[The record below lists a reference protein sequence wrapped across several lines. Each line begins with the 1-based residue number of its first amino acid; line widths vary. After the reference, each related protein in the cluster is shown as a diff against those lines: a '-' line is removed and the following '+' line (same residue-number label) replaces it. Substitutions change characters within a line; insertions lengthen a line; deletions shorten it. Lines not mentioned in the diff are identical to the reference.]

1 MKRRIGTTAACAL
14 VGLFAACGTD
24 GDKQAESY
32 MDASGA
38 MNPTGAMDASGV
50 MNPTVMNPTGAMDAS
65 GVVSTPVVMSSSDAS
80 PPVTANDAA
89 PVTSAPLPLPLDFTT
104 VDVTNNTMRRFGAP
118 SVVVNPKDSNNI
130 VVLVQSNLGYTKA
143 CLPPPAGSD
152 CELIAAGG
160 NAFLKQPRGFYKTP
174 GFMDIAVYASSDR
187 GKTFK
192 QADLSA
198 MVPPGHPEVRARGE
212 GPISAMPDGSFFV
225 GFNAINWGNW
235 ESQPMTFFPNGGV
248 GVIRSTD
255 GGITWK
261 WMSYSFTPADWPFG
275 GADPVTGTFYVTSGL
290 AGLST
295 LGPRSNGDPNATAG
309 TIADRWIASTQ
320 DGTKW
325 TDPQP
330 LGGTNGTSHVTAGH
344 SPAAGA
350 FGILATLFLQTDQAS
365 CSFFVGNG
373 APSSC
378 VVFQTSTD
386 AGATW
391 TRHLVPTP
399 AGFTPTATSVFVGAD
414 PTTKEHFTVA
424 LLDQSGA
431 DILVYQTPDSGV
443 TWTGGVK
450 VSEDA
455 TKTHFAPW
463 ATYSATG
470 QFGLM
475 WRTYEADPQNPT
487 ASAPI
492 KPWSVWAAVSKDG
505 GATFSQPLKVSKANS
520 PAPNSDPNDAFS
532 FVGDHGPSGMA
543 MDGDGGVYV
552 VWADWT
558 PGERAIFFS
567 AINSQ
572 SFTF

>member
-1 MKRRIGTTAACAL
+1 MIETAAACSL
-14 VGLFAACGTD
+14 VGLFAACGSADT
-24 GDKQAESY
+24 KQTASV

-38 MNPTGAMDASGV
+38 MNSSDTVDASV
-50 MNPTVMNPTGAMDAS
+50 AVDAS
-65 GVVSTPVVMSSSDAS
+65 DTVDASVAVDASIVATPSRGDAS
-80 PPVTANDAA
+80 PPIMASDAA
-89 PVTSAPLPLPLDFTT
+89 PPAMTSGPLPLPLEFTT
-104 VDVTNNTMRRFGAP
+104 VDVTNNIKRRFGAP
-118 SVVVNPKDSNNI
+118 SVAANPNDPNNI

-152 CELIAAGG
+152 CEMIAAGG

-174 GFMDIAVYASSDR
+174 GFMDIGVYASFDR

-192 QADLSA
+192 QADISN

-212 GPISAMPDGSFFV
+212 GPIAAMPDGSFFV

-235 ESQPMTFFPNGGV
+235 ESQPKTFFPNGGV

-255 GGITWK
+255 GGVTWK
-261 WMSYSFTPADWPFG
+261 WMSYSFTPADWPWG
-275 GADPVTGTFYVTSGL
+275 GADPTTGTFYVTSGL

-295 LGPRSNGDPNATAG
+295 LGPRSNGMADSQAG

-320 DGTKW
+320 DGVKW

-350 FGILATLFLQTDQAS
+350 FGIMATLFLQTDQAS
-365 CSFFVGNG
+365 CRFFVGNT

-391 TRHLVPTP
+391 SRHLVPTP
-399 AGFTPTATSVFVGAD
+399 AGFAPTATSVFIGAD
-414 PTTKEHFTVA
+414 PTQKEHFTVA
-424 LLDQSGA
+424 LLDSSGA
-431 DILVYQTPDSGV
+431 DLLVYQTPDSGK
-443 TWTGGVK
+443 TWSGGVK
-450 VSEDA
+450 VSEDT
-455 TKTHFAPW
+455 TKTHFAPY
-463 ATYSATG
+463 AAYSPKG
-470 QFGLM
+470 EFGLM

-487 ASAPI
+487 AKVPI

-520 PAPNSDPNDAFS
+520 PAPDSDPNDAFS
-532 FVGDHGPSGMA
+532 FVGDHGPSGMT

-558 PGERAIFFS
+558 PGERAIYFS
-567 AINSQ
+567 AINSEA
-572 SFTF
+572 FKF